1 MRKIIY
7 IISITFVMVGCVSQ
21 ADYDKLKEENLI
33 HKNKVE
39 ELEFNLINVKN
50 ALEQLLEEKR
60 LAEVERKK
68 KISNAKIERNKKK
81 YRTESEALSTLKDYY
96 EFYNADRV
104 YRNPKVRRVDNN
116 TFKISLQECRKM
128 FRDDERYWRS
138 KVMTLE
144 IKNDG
149 TYNIK

>member
-1 MRKIIY
+1 
-7 IISITFVMVGCVSQ
+7 MVGCVSQ

-96 EFYNADRV
+96 EFYNANWV

-116 TFKISLQECRKM
+116 TFKISLQECAGYCI
-128 FRDDERYWRS
+128 RDDEFVWRS